1 MRILLIL
8 SVVCGA
14 ALHLDAEPAT
24 LILENDALRA
34 EVVPEWG
41 GRLMFLGRPGGKNA
55 LWTNPA
61 AAANTVDEKGKEVWK
76 NVGGEKTWV
85 GGMGL
90 WKGFA
95 NKTDA
100 KAWPPPAW
108 FDSAPLEVVRA
119 NATNIL
125 LRSAAHTSGDWT
137 VALEREFTLA
147 EDGLKVREKLL
158 DGTTGA
164 SMTDGTTTNDPRRV
178 WSVTQIPFVD
188 NVAVRLVDA
197 GRATYFCGCP
207 ALSAKD
213 DAGWSRLDLSAAPKN
228 SRVAL
233 DGDALAAE
241 IPGVG
246 RLVIEQSADA
256 RHIGSFVDPSRAIVY
271 TTGKD
276 IAPSKWT
283 GGKAS
288 PYIELEFIALG
299 PDAEQTL
306 TFRVESE
313 KCKVESGNP
322 VKKTLC
328 DSASLREAKLNRMCE
343 DKLGMF
349 IHWGVYSILGNPTGE
364 WTMYKD
370 RIPKEKY
377 DKLANEFCPPA
388 SFSPREWVK
397 LARKAG
403 CRYAVLTTR
412 HHDGFCLFDTKTTDF
427 NSVKTA
433 AKRDFVREF
442 AEACRAEGLRVGFYF
457 SIMNWQY
464 DHSPNGVFDQN
475 VWDEQVRTTH
485 EALREL
491 MSNYGK
497 VDYLWYDGCSA
508 PGSTDAENMEKMWRV
523 KDMNEMVRSLQPDIL
538 INNRSSSPEDY
549 STPEQCLTPP
559 PRGRMWESCI
569 TCNSSW
575 GYNKTD
581 HDWKSAETLVRSLL
595 HCARFGGNI
604 LINIGP
610 LADGSVPE
618 ECVKAFEGLGAYVA
632 KYPDSIYGAERDDW
646 TEATHEAGVV
656 TKTKEGYWLHTLETV
671 GVMSSSSRKE
681 NNSTLQLQLG
691 TPTENNPGNHVNPVK
706 KEIPRLD
713 NAESIEKVAD
723 GIYRVS
729 FKEGAKPCN
738 WLGGRHDVEVQ
749 AGDAP
754 VLGDDTDGEAPPE
767 GEVES
772 VKCKVESDN
781 LVNPVNPVKNTFPAG
796 GMWKVEIGYVNA
808 DGFKDTHVAE
818 YEAEA
823 GETKT
828 FALPAGAKGVYA
840 KRLSPLWKAVAPKS
854 WEVAGVFKSRYYET
868 RFDEKAIDEVFA
880 RDLPKEAKAAK
891 FVPVGE
897 ENDKADKSDVR
908 VNLNYSALDK
918 GIGYAFAKRNF
929 KSDREKTVYAA
940 FGADWWGE
948 VYVNGEKALAVRSGW
963 KPTPFPLRIRKGD
976 NEVLVV
982 THGGSRQHWFAFF
995 TNMDVQ

>member
-14 ALHLDAEPAT
+14 ALHLDAAPAT

-164 SMTDGTTTNDPRRV
+164 SRTDGTTTNDPRRV

-213 DAGWSRLDLSAAPKN
+213 DADWSRLDLSAAPKN

-306 TFRVESE
+306 TF
-313 KCKVESGNP
+313 KMSGN
-322 VKKTLC
+322 
-328 DSASLREAKLNRMCE
+328 
-343 DKLGMF
+343 
-349 IHWGVYSILGNPTGE
+349 GE
-364 WTMYKD
+364 W
-370 RIPKEKY
+370 
-377 DKLANEFCPPA
+377 
-388 SFSPREWVK
+388 
-397 LARKAG
+397 G
-403 CRYAVLTTR
+403 
-412 HHDGFCLFDTKTTDF
+412 
-427 NSVKTA
+427 TA
-433 AKRDFVREF
+433 
-442 AEACRAEGLRVGFYF
+442 
-457 SIMNWQY
+457 
-464 DHSPNGVFDQN
+464 
-475 VWDEQVRTTH
+475 
-485 EALREL
+485 
-491 MSNYGK
+491 
-497 VDYLWYDGCSA
+497 
-508 PGSTDAENMEKMWRV
+508 
-523 KDMNEMVRSLQPDIL
+523 IL
-538 INNRSSSPEDY
+538 
-549 STPEQCLTPP
+549 L
-559 PRGRMWESCI
+559 
-569 TCNSSW
+569 
-575 GYNKTD
+575 
-581 HDWKSAETLVRSLL
+581 
-595 HCARFGGNI
+595 I
-604 LINIGP
+604 L
-610 LADGSVPE
+610 
-618 ECVKAFEGLGAYVA
+618 
-632 KYPDSIYGAERDDW
+632 
-646 TEATHEAGVV
+646 
-656 TKTKEGYWLHTLETV
+656 
-671 GVMSSSSRKE
+671 
-681 NNSTLQLQLG
+681 
-691 TPTENNPGNHVNPVK
+691 
-706 KEIPRLD
+706 
-713 NAESIEKVAD
+713 
-723 GIYRVS
+723 
-729 FKEGAKPCN
+729 
-738 WLGGRHDVEVQ
+738 
-749 AGDAP
+749 
-754 VLGDDTDGEAPPE
+754 
-767 GEVES
+767 
-772 VKCKVESDN
+772 
-781 LVNPVNPVKNTFPAG
+781 
-796 GMWKVEIGYVNA
+796 
-808 DGFKDTHVAE
+808 
-818 YEAEA
+818 
-823 GETKT
+823 
-828 FALPAGAKGVYA
+828 
-840 KRLSPLWKAVAPKS
+840 
-854 WEVAGVFKSRYYET
+854 
-868 RFDEKAIDEVFA
+868 
-880 RDLPKEAKAAK
+880 
-891 FVPVGE
+891 
-897 ENDKADKSDVR
+897 
-908 VNLNYSALDK
+908 
-918 GIGYAFAKRNF
+918 
-929 KSDREKTVYAA
+929 
-940 FGADWWGE
+940 
-948 VYVNGEKALAVRSGW
+948 
-963 KPTPFPLRIRKGD
+963 
-976 NEVLVV
+976 
-982 THGGSRQHWFAFF
+982 
-995 TNMDVQ
+995 